1 MANISNPFVTACR
14 YFPSKYTISTL
25 QSVDIADNQYS
36 YGRIWKLSRFSVSDN
51 RVFDAHLQYV
61 RNADPEVRITCAKLR
76 KIRQTH
82 VNNDCLFLLV
92 RLILYHFTC
101 FSIYD
106 LMLLLGRQRQ
116 GHPAKSYRRSP
127 FCRLCSCSTPMRSIL
142 L

>member
-1 MANISNPFVTACR
+1 MTALLSWDIHTGVSVIAC
-14 YFPSKYTISTL
+14 YLYGFENCLDFQCQITECLTL
-25 QSVDIADNQYS
+25 IFNMSAMQTRRCAS
-36 YGRIWKLSRFSVSDN
+36 
-51 RVFDAHLQYV
+51 
-61 RNADPEVRITCAKLR
+61 CAKLR

-82 VNNDCLFLLV
+82 VNNDCHFLLV